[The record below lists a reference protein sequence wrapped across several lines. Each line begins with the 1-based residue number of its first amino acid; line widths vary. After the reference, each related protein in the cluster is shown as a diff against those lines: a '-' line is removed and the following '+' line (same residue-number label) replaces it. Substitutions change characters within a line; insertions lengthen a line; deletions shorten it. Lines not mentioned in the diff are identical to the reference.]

1 MFRSIRA
8 FRKIWEGKFMS
19 VSFGDRVEIVPV
31 GELHFEVRFFADAKD
46 KRYRSWCL
54 PLFEA
59 AWMERRFR
67 GILVAPL
74 IYDVKDSSLY
84 QMVRPP

>member
-1 MFRSIRA
+1 MSEGRS
-8 FRKIWEGKFMS
+8 G
-19 VSFGDRVEIVPV
+19 RVDIVPQ
-31 GELHFEVRFFADAKD
+31 GEFHFEVRLFEDSKD

-59 AWMERRFR
+59 AWLERGFR